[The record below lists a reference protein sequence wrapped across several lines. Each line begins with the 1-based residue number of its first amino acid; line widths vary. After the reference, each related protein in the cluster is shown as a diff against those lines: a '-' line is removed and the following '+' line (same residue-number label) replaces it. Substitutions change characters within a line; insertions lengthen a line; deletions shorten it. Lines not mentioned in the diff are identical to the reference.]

1 MTAPSSPGIE
11 MIDVRAGFGAIE
23 VLHGVSLSFPAGA
36 IVALLGRNGSGK
48 STVLGALA
56 GIVPVRSGAIRWRDR
71 DITRL
76 TTYERAAA
84 GLTLVPEQHNVF
96 GAMTVE
102 ENLQVFA
109 AGASLDAAYQTFPEL
124 ERLGQHRAATL
135 SGGERQML
143 AVCRAV
149 LRPSGVI
156 LLDEVSSGLSPGVTS
171 RLSDVIASLR
181 GPDRVVVV
189 VEQYLQDVM
198 RLADFAY
205 VLRRGEVSFA
215 GETFELSG
223 VLSAVSDGSAAG

>member
-1 MTAPSSPGIE
+1 MSAPGS
-11 MIDVRAGFGAIE
+11 GAIE
-23 VLHGVSLSFPAGA
+23 VLHGVNMSFPVGS

-56 GIVPVRSGAIRWRDR
+56 GIVPVRSGTIHWGAR
-71 DITRL
+71 DITHL
-76 TTYERAAA
+76 TTSERAAR

-96 GAMTVE
+96 AAMTVE

-109 AGASLDAAYQTFPEL
+109 ADQPLDPAYAAFPEL
-124 ERLGQHRAATL
+124 EGLGQHRAATL

-143 AVCRAV
+143 AVCRAL
-149 LRPSGVI
+149 LRPGGVI
-156 LLDEVSSGLSPGVTS
+156 LFDEVSSGLSPGVVS
-171 RLSDVIASLR
+171 RLSEVIGELR

-189 VEQYLQDVM
+189 VEQFLQDVM

-215 GETFELSG
+215 GETFELSE
-223 VLSAVSDGSAAG
+223 AMPTAPD